1 MKRMRWLI
9 SGLLV
14 VLFIGAVTWAQD
26 QPARD
31 REGGRRGDRRARG
44 EGGRRFGRGRGASLV
59 GRARNAL
66 TQLELTDDQRDRIEK
81 LRADFETANRDKT
94 QKVADAR
101 RAMGEYR
108 RNNPDD
114 REGLREK
121 ARAMMEQQ
129 QELRQAEQGLVDGI
143 KALLKE
149 DQLKKFNELM
159 AQGAQ
164 GGFGEG
170 AMAAFRAMRDLG
182 VSFRLMQDLGLTPE
196 QTEKVRGLVQAYT
209 EEQSKLQEKYR
220 ELIQKELTAEQKEK
234 YKKAA
239 EASEE
244 MRQRFRG
251 RMGGRGDRQR
261 RGDRRRRD
269 RDADQANPEEEKA
282 R

>member
-44 EGGRRFGRGRGASLV
+44 EGGRRFGRGQGASVV

-81 LRADFETANRDKT
+81 LRADFETANRDKI
-94 QKVADAR
+94 QKVADGR

-121 ARAMMEQQ
+121 MRAMMEQQ
-129 QELRQAEQGLVDGI
+129 QALRQAEQGLVDGI
-143 KALLKE
+143 KAVLKE
-149 DQLKKFNELM
+149 GQLKKFNELM
-159 AQGAQ
+159 AQPAAQ
-164 GGFGEG
+164 QRLGEG

-182 VSFRLMQDLGLTPE
+182 VSLRLMQDLGLTPE
-196 QTEKVRGLVQAYT
+196 QREKLRGLVQAYT

-220 ELIQKELTAEQKEK
+220 ELIQKELTA
-234 YKKAA
+234 
-239 EASEE
+239 
-244 MRQRFRG
+244 
-251 RMGGRGDRQR
+251 
-261 RGDRRRRD
+261 
-269 RDADQANPEEEKA
+269 
-282 R
+282 